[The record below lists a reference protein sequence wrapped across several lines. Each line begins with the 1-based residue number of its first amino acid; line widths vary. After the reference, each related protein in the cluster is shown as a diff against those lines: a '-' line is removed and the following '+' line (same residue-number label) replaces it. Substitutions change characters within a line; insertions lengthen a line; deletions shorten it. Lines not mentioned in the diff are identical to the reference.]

1 MKRAMGAPTKPAES
15 LVEPQPSEAELAEI
29 EAAWEAEVLWRA
41 KEHEEGRA
49 ESIPWEQV
57 RAQLFGERS

>member
-1 MKRAMGAPTKPAES
+1 MGAPTKPAEE
-15 LVEPQPSEAELAEI
+15 LVDEPEPSEEQLAEI
-29 EAAWEAEVLWRA
+29 EAAWEEEVLWRA

-57 RAQLFGERS
+57 RAEIFGKRA